1 MLMMFCSVVSRGV
14 AGRSLPGR
22 QEVVALDFYWVA
34 YKKLPMALDNM
45 INSPMASMAS
55 STEDSRM
62 SRHLFMSS
70 SMRLED

>member
-1 MLMMFCSVVSRGV
+1 MTGRGV

-45 INSPMASMAS
+45 INSPMAS

>member
-1 MLMMFCSVVSRGV
+1 MARHRGV

-22 QEVVALDFYWVA
+22 QEVVALDMYWVVA
-34 YKKLPMALDNM
+34 YKELPMALDNM
-45 INSPMASMAS
+45 INSPMAS

>member
-1 MLMMFCSVVSRGV
+1 M
-14 AGRSLPGR
+14 
-22 QEVVALDFYWVA
+22 YWVVA
-34 YKKLPMALDNM
+34 YKELPMALDNM
-45 INSPMASMAS
+45 INSPMAS

>member
-1 MLMMFCSVVSRGV
+1 M
-14 AGRSLPGR
+14 
-22 QEVVALDFYWVA
+22 YWVVA
-34 YKKLPMALDNM
+34 YKELPMALHNM
-45 INSPMASMAS
+45 INSPMAS